1 MKHLVMVGIACVL
14 IASCSPA
21 DNSLPTLVPSI
32 TPTEPAP
39 TSTSTPSPVP
49 TTQVPTATYTHT
61 PTLTLTPL
69 PAATTTPTP
78 SATPTEAP
86 TETAAPPTANPT
98 ANAQASATAFII
110 EAPRLATFTP
120 VPPGITARPTST
132 GTPQVVADVIIFEW
146 QMQEEVDI
154 ALANDSRVQEALV
167 DFTPEGVRI
176 TLSAA
181 GGEAVTSGSF
191 MIYFRAAGGGFQ
203 NFLQISAD
211 SSDQFQMLSGGPAPD
226 AFVQVAYEA
235 VVPAVFQS
243 FDKILNQRLGQGRH
257 DLERL
262 VMDDQQMYITLYALQ
277 P

>member
-1 MKHLVMVGIACVL
+1 MKHLVMVGIGCIL

-21 DNSLPTLVPSI
+21 DNSLPTLVPSL
-32 TPTEPAP
+32 TPTALPP
-39 TSTSTPSPVP
+39 TSTASPSPVP
-49 TTQVPTATYTHT
+49 TTRVPTATHTPT
-61 PTLTLTPL
+61 PTLTPP
-69 PAATTTPTP
+69 PAATVTPTP

-86 TETAAPPTANPT
+86 TATAALPTANPT
-98 ANAQASATAFII
+98 ANAQASATALVI

-120 VPPGITARPTST
+120 VPPGVTARPTST
-132 GTPQVVADVIIFEW
+132 GTAQVIADVIIFEW

-154 ALANDSRVQEALV
+154 ALASDSRVNEALV

-191 MIYFRAAGGGFQ
+191 MIYFTAAGGGFQ

-211 SSDQFQMLSGGPAPD
+211 SSDQFQMLNGGPAPD
-226 AFVQVAYEA
+226 MFVQIAYEA

-262 VMDDQQMYITLYALQ
+262 VIDDQQMFITLYALQ